1 MQITTNQ
8 KGCCTALCSMSWF
21 LRSTSRGERRGRN
34 PAAETTGNHHTDWF
48 SLNAL
53 GQGGGEGVKR
63 GEEEEER
70 VPLEKLPQIIRQHLI
85 QKLNITAPVQQGR
98 GFFDALGT
106 AVGAGMKL
114 AYHAADAVTFGATT
128 SLIDKAK
135 EAAINVAIDA
145 YTSGM
150 LNKRDVGEAEAGLDP
165 PLSN

>member
-1 MQITTNQ
+1 MTSSSRAWLLLLVTV
-8 KGCCTALCSMSWF
+8 SF
-21 LRSTSRGERRGRN
+21 LLASVRPEVSGGDGIQQLK
-34 PAAETTGNHHTDWF
+34 PQETTTQT
-48 SLNAL
+48 

>member
-1 MQITTNQ
+1 MLYLPF
-8 KGCCTALCSMSWF
+8 CRSACTHGSGY
-21 LRSTSRGERRGRN
+21 R
-34 PAAETTGNHHTDWF
+34 F

-135 EAAINVAIDA
+135 EAAINVAIDVRFSSSIFFL
-145 YTSGM
+145 TQ
-150 LNKRDVGEAEAGLDP
+150 
-165 PLSN
+165 